1 MYDQMYLTDVS
12 YRCMN
17 QMYESYRV
25 ASKERTQGTPN
36 DVEKV
41 HDVWSVLLLLPAAT
55 VEEVQA
61 SSYL

>member
-1 MYDQMYLTDVS
+1 
-12 YRCMN
+12 MN